1 MTTQLCV
8 ALATAL
14 LATGCMQSARDLPPD
29 MSRFAQEDRLQPGDR
44 DDPVFALQC
53 SDISQAIVNAKNE
66 RLQHEA
72 KITETRVRNQV
83 VIFPAL
89 VFPPAVPL
97 ALLADPHSTEH
108 EAIIKLEERLE
119 GLDRIRT
126 AKRCEAP

>member
-8 ALATAL
+8 TLAAAL
-14 LATGCMQSARDLPPD
+14 LAAGCAQGARELPPD
-29 MSRFAQEDRLQPGDR
+29 MSRVAQEDRLQPGDR
-44 DDPVFALQC
+44 DDPVFARQC
-53 SDISQAIVNAKNE
+53 SDISQAIIDVKNE

-72 KITETRVRNQV
+72 RITETRVRNQV
-83 VIFPAL
+83 VIFPVL

-119 GLDRIRT
+119 RLDRIRT

>member
-1 MTTQLCV
+1 MTTRLCV
-8 ALATAL
+8 AFAAAL
-14 LATGCMQSARDLPPD
+14 LATGCMQSAMDLPPD
-29 MSRFAQEDRLQPGDR
+29 MSRLGPEDRLQPGDR
-44 DDPVFALQC
+44 DDPAFALQC
-53 SDISQAIVNAKNE
+53 SDINQAIIDVKNA

-72 KITETRVRNQV
+72 KIAETRVRNQV
-83 VIFPAL
+83 VIFPVL

-108 EAIIKLEERLE
+108 EAIIKLEERIE